1 MASEKPAGSS
11 TGKKSRSPSRAASS
25 GAEAAVDV
33 YLLRSQRPLEILCF
47 LLPLIV
53 FYEIGLLFV
62 LRGGDTV
69 LTNKAHEALLR
80 IFEAFG
86 LDGMTLALP
95 ALSLPGV
102 LLVVILL
109 VWQVLARLPWEVDF
123 RTVSVMA
130 IESILLA
137 IPLFV
142 AAQLIAQIPTAAVAP
157 AATAGEEVL
166 RRLPFLG
173 QVAVAIGAGLY
184 EELVFRM
191 AAIAV
196 LHTLFVDALKWRER
210 TAMIASVVIAAIA
223 FTIYHPLR
231 GLDGAIDWRRAL
243 SLLAA
248 GLYFGALF
256 AKRGFGIVVGA
267 HAAYDIAALA
277 ALAASEP
284 GTT

>member
-1 MASEKPAGSS
+1 MASEKRSGPSS
-11 TGKKSRSPSRAASS
+11 GKKAARSTSRPSAAL
-25 GAEAAVDV
+25 DV
-33 YLLRSQRPLEILCF
+33 YLLRSQRPLEILFF

-53 FYEIGLLFV
+53 FYEIGLLFI

-80 IFEAFG
+80 VFEAFG
-86 LDGMTLALP
+86 LDGMALALP

-109 VWQVLARLPWEVDF
+109 AWQALSRLPWEVDL
-123 RTVSVMA
+123 RTVSFMA

-137 IPLFV
+137 VPLFV
-142 AAQLIAQIPTAAVAP
+142 AAQLIAQIPAAAVAP
-157 AATAGEEVL
+157 AAMAGEEVL

-196 LHTLFVDALKWRER
+196 LHTLFVDALSWRER
-210 TAMIASVVIAAIA
+210 PAMIAAVAIAALA

-231 GLDGAIDWRRAL
+231 AIDGAIDWRRFL

-277 ALAASEP
+277 VLAASEP
-284 GTT
+284 GR